1 MTRALLVLLALLV
14 GIAPAASIQT
24 SAPNV
29 EQPADA
35 ASTEDEKN
43 EEKPPARPTEARWS
57 TLNPAQTPGPLRIV
71 EHDDESDEV
80 LPDWPPALYAR
91 RLAAEAP
98 APQPLP
104 SDPPRPDVRAGH
116 LNLPPPLV

>member
-14 GIAPAASIQT
+14 GIAPAASVQT
-24 SAPNV
+24 AKPAKAVPAESESQEAEPEEDAP
-29 EQPADA
+29 
-35 ASTEDEKN
+35 
-43 EEKPPARPTEARWS
+43 PPRPSEARWS
-57 TLNPAQTPGPLRIV
+57 TLNPAQTPGPLRVI
-71 EHDDESDEV
+71 EHDDDADQA
-80 LPDWPPALYAR
+80 LPDWPPAMYAR